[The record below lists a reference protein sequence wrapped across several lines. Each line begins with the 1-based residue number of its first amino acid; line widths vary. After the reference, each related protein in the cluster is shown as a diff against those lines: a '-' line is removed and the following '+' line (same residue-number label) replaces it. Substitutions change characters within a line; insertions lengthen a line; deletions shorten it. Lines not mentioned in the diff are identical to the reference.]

1 MILQL
6 TLNYALVPEPKP
18 RGRQKLKWIEMMKK
32 TLNEQNIS
40 LDQSIEFANDRKE

>member
-18 RGRQKLKWIEMMKK
+18 RGRQETKM
-32 TLNEQNIS
+32 
-40 LDQSIEFANDRKE
+40 DRDDEKDPK